1 MSYFSTILSVRLENS
16 TEQKGGYSNVSIHEC
31 NAIVPQN
38 LTRIIKE
45 RGLKQ
50 SAVAQWAGYTN
61 QQLTD
66 MLNGR
71 KIIKP
76 CDVMAIATALNVNIG
91 DLFEDTGQNTA

>member
-1 MSYFSTILSVRLENS
+1 MSIS
-16 TEQKGGYSNVSIHEC
+16 EC
-31 NAIVPQN
+31 NATVPQN
-38 LTRIIKE
+38 LARIIKE

-50 SAVAQWAGYTN
+50 SAVAQWAGYSG

-76 CDVMAIATALNVNIG
+76 CDILMISNAIGINVG
-91 DLFEDTGQNTA
+91 DLFTDTGQPST